1 MVDFMVGE
9 IFKAGTDMAMVLNYH
24 KNPTQNHF
32 ISSNLR
38 YGYRPEEGDYKALF
52 ANGDK
57 LYVKNKDMK
66 KYNPTK
72 KEKENFE
79 RIIKFSEVD
88 SNKGSGI
95 LPFVVGLG
103 LGAVIW

>member
-9 IFKAGTDMAMVLNYH
+9 IFKAGTDMAMVLNCH
-24 KNPTQNHF
+24 ITPTQNY
-32 ISSNLR
+32 STQWG
-38 YGYRPEEGDYKALF
+38 YGYRPEDGDYKALF

-79 RIIKFSEVD
+79 RIIKFGELD
-88 SNKGSGI
+88 SSKGSGI